1 MTEEGGSG
9 RDLISGMT
17 AMTLSR
23 LAEAM
28 TGLGGDGNDTI
39 DGNFWYPSFASLVII
54 VDIER

>member
-1 MTEEGGSG
+1 
-9 RDLISGMT
+9 
-17 AMTLSR
+17 MTLSR